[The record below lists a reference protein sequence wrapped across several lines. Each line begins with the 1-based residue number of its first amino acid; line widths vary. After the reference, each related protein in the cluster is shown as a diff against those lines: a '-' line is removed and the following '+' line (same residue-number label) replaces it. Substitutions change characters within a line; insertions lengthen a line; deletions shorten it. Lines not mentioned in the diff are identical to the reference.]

1 MLHIKGSQSSMCII
15 LGGGG
20 DGGIQRHIYEYSFKL
35 NIQHQDNKSLLKA
48 NCLSKNILFVTSE
61 NAHQMY
67 TFKKKK
73 KQSHPH

>member
-1 MLHIKGSQSSMCII
+1 MCII
-15 LGGGG
+15 LGGRGWR
-20 DGGIQRHIYEYSFKL
+20 DTATYIYIYEYSFKL

>member
-1 MLHIKGSQSSMCII
+1 MAGYSDIYIY
-15 LGGGG
+15 
-20 DGGIQRHIYEYSFKL
+20 IYEYSFKL

-73 KQSHPH
+73 KKQSHPH

>member
-1 MLHIKGSQSSMCII
+1 MCII
-15 LGGGG
+15 LGGRGWR
-20 DGGIQRHIYEYSFKL
+20 DTATYEYSFKL

>member
-1 MLHIKGSQSSMCII
+1 MAGYS
-15 LGGGG
+15 
-20 DGGIQRHIYEYSFKL
+20 DIYEYSFKL

-61 NAHQMY
+61 NPHQMY